1 MKTYVKGILAV
12 GALAMAMLA
21 VVQMASAQ
29 APRASD
35 KARGYYGPA
44 ASPDPADATWLAPGV
59 TGERMTGQVIGPAR
73 SFSYAPAPRMVQPA
87 APQATSVQPN
97 VQAPATRAPAASAPA
112 RRYSYSYQTAPVYR
126 GWRADR
132 VLGRNPADRDAAA
145 KAQGEY

>member
-1 MKTYVKGILAV
+1 MKSYVKISMTM
-12 GALAMAMLA
+12 GALAIALLA

-44 ASPDPADATWLAPGV
+44 ASPDPADAIWLAPGV
-59 TGERMTGQVIGPAR
+59 TGQAYGPVR
-73 SFSYAPAPRMVQPA
+73 SFSYAPAPARPA
-87 APQATSVQPN
+87 APQTQSVRAAQP
-97 VQAPATRAPAASAPA
+97 APATAAPAMSAPT
-112 RRYSYSYQTAPVYR
+112 RRNSFSYQPRFYR
-126 GWRADR
+126 GTTMDR